1 MTKPL
6 KMRLVARYRC
16 SPTIHPHLGQP
27 TMPASLHSSDDM
39 RDLQILQKS
48 LNAFAS
54 SPLTFQILRTIP
66 FPHPS
71 SSRQPKAL
79 YILDSSFNP
88 PTRAHLRICTSALLH
103 DKATTVPK
111 RLLLLLATQNADK
124 APKPAAFEHRLA
136 MMNVFAEEL
145 IQMVTTSDKKED
157 TLGDVIVDVGVTKE
171 ARFIDKARILEA
183 QEEYTGA
190 VKDDTAKPVEQV
202 HLIGFD
208 TLIRLLD
215 TKYYPPKHTLDPL
228 DDLFE
233 KHRFRVTRRTDD
245 AWGGREEQDQYVR
258 KITEGG
264 REVDGPRKEWAQRI
278 DLVEGREE
286 GEEIVSSTKVRE
298 AAEAGDEEAL
308 KRLVTDGVARWIL
321 DEKLYLEAG

>member
-1 MTKPL
+1 M
-6 KMRLVARYRC
+6 
-16 SPTIHPHLGQP
+16 
-27 TMPASLHSSDDM
+27 
-39 RDLQILQKS
+39 
-48 LNAFAS
+48 
-54 SPLTFQILRTIP
+54 
-66 FPHPS
+66 
-71 SSRQPKAL
+71 
-79 YILDSSFNP
+79 
-88 PTRAHLRICTSALLH
+88 
-103 DKATTVPK
+103 PK

-136 MMNVFAEEL
+136 MMNVFAEEMVK
-145 IQMVTTSDKKED
+145 MVTTSDEKEH
-157 TLGDVIVDVGVTKE
+157 TQGNVIVDVGVTKE

-183 QEEYTGA
+183 QEEYAGHDN
-190 VKDDTAKPVEQV
+190 DDTAKLVEQV

-215 TKYYPPKHTLDPL
+215 PKYYPPKHTLEPL
-228 DDLFE
+228 EDLFK
-233 KHRFRVTRRTDD
+233 KHRVRVTRRTDD

-258 KITEGG
+258 KIAEGE

-298 AAEAGDEEAL
+298 AAEAGDGEAL